1 MHIVLRGRGQQT
13 GQGGAGE
20 GPGCTVGAGAL
31 FIGLTVLAGNVT
43 AQDFRLQ
50 FCIRTSFGG
59 APVSAALG
67 IFSMVAM
74 RVICL
79 RIRPWVRY

>member
-1 MHIVLRGRGQQT
+1 MNIVLRGRGQQT
-13 GQGGAGE
+13 GQGRPGE
-20 GPGCTVGAGAL
+20 GPSCTVGAGAL

-59 APVSAALG
+59 ASESAALG